1 METKTSNRQI
11 YMITENGQK
20 YYMTKINPKSIKF
33 SKIPVNRS
41 NYEAKF
47 WF

>member
-11 YMITENGQK
+11 YMITENSQK

-33 SKIPVNRS
+33 LR
-41 NYEAKF
+41 YR
-47 WF
+47 